1 MRRLAA
7 LNLILKSESS
17 AAVLLLPVALLS
29 LYLANSGNW
38 LVSTLGM
45 EYGFL
50 DLNLSLS
57 HWVSDGALVIFFFV
71 AGLELRNEVRWGVL
85 KSWKA
90 ALVPA
95 LGALFGMATPA
106 LLYLFFANLLTGSA
120 SAWGVPM
127 ATDLP
132 IALAALII
140 FGKGLPIALR
150 GFLLALA
157 IMDDV
162 GSIIV
167 IAFRFTDS
175 LQFTWLLGAILSLF
189 IFYHST
195 RNLQLG
201 ALSFLVALLVWYC
214 TYKSGIHPTVS
225 GVVLGLVMPG
235 SHDDDPDQVS
245 AEEAL
250 RIWTPISSFIVVP
263 IFIFTALAVPVNF
276 TLDNLTN
283 PITISLLISR
293 LIGKPIGILFGA
305 WIAIR
310 ITREK
315 SEFAITDYL
324 LVGILGTLGLSVSLL
339 FAQLSLVGADLSAA
353 TMGIVITLPVGILIA
368 AVALRIRARKFKL
381 GSS

>member
-1 MRRLAA
+1 VRRLSA

-17 AAVLLLPVALLS
+17 AALLLLPIALLS
-29 LYLANSGNW
+29 LYLANSGSW
-38 LVSTLGM
+38 LINNLGM

-50 DLNLSLS
+50 DLKLSLS

-95 LGALFGMATPA
+95 FGALFGMATPA
-106 LLYLFFANLLTGSA
+106 ILYLLFAKLLTGSS

-167 IAFRFTDS
+167 IAIRFTET
-175 LQFTWLLGAILSLF
+175 LQFTWLLGAIVALF

-225 GVVLGLVMPG
+225 GVALGMLMPG
-235 SHDDDPDQVS
+235 SQDDDPDQVS

-263 IFIFTALAVPVNF
+263 LFIFTALAVPLNF
-276 TLDNLTN
+276 NLENLTN
-283 PITISLLISR
+283 PITISILISR
-293 LIGKPIGILFGA
+293 LIGKPFGILLGA
-305 WIAIR
+305 WIALR

-315 SEFAITDYL
+315 SEFTNSDYFL
-324 LVGILGTLGLSVSLL
+324 IGILGTLGLSVSLL
-339 FAQLSLVGADLSAA
+339 FAQLSLIGADLSAA
-353 TMGIVITLPVGILIA
+353 TLGVVITLPVSIIIA
-368 AVALRIRARKFKL
+368 ASALRIRARNLKL
-381 GSS
+381 GNS

>member
-1 MRRLAA
+1 MRRLSA

-17 AAVLLLPVALLS
+17 AALLLLPIALLS
-29 LYLANSGNW
+29 LYLANSGSW
-38 LVSTLGM
+38 LINNLGM

-50 DLNLSLS
+50 DLKLSLS

-95 LGALFGMATPA
+95 FGALFGMATPA
-106 LLYLFFANLLTGSA
+106 ILYLLFAKLLTGSS

-167 IAFRFTDS
+167 IAIRFTET
-175 LQFTWLLGAILSLF
+175 LQFTWLLGAIVALF

-225 GVVLGLVMPG
+225 GVALGMLMPG
-235 SHDDDPDQVS
+235 SQDDDPDQVS

-263 IFIFTALAVPVNF
+263 LFIFTALAVPLNF
-276 TLDNLTN
+276 NLENLTN
-283 PITISLLISR
+283 PITISILISR
-293 LIGKPIGILFGA
+293 LIGKPFGILLGA
-305 WIAIR
+305 WIALR

-315 SEFAITDYL
+315 SEFTNSDYFL
-324 LVGILGTLGLSVSLL
+324 IGILGTLGLSVSLL
-339 FAQLSLVGADLSAA
+339 FAQLSLIGADLSAA
-353 TMGIVITLPVGILIA
+353 TLGVVITLPVSIIIA
-368 AVALRIRARKFKL
+368 AIALRIRARNLKL
-381 GSS
+381 GNS

>member
-1 MRRLAA
+1 MRRLSA

-17 AAVLLLPVALLS
+17 AALLLLPIALLS
-29 LYLANSGNW
+29 LYLANSGSW
-38 LVSTLGM
+38 LINNLGM

-50 DLNLSLS
+50 DLKLSLS

-95 LGALFGMATPA
+95 FGALFGMATPA
-106 LLYLFFANLLTGSA
+106 ILYLLFAKLLTGSS

-167 IAFRFTDS
+167 IAIRFTET
-175 LQFTWLLGAILSLF
+175 LQFTWLLGAIVALF

-225 GVVLGLVMPG
+225 GVALGMLMPG
-235 SHDDDPDQVS
+235 SQDDDPDQVS

-263 IFIFTALAVPVNF
+263 LFIFTALAVPLNF
-276 TLDNLTN
+276 NLENLTN
-283 PITISLLISR
+283 PITISILISR
-293 LIGKPIGILFGA
+293 LIGKPFGILLGA
-305 WIAIR
+305 WIALR

-315 SEFAITDYL
+315 SEFTNSDYFL
-324 LVGILGTLGLSVSLL
+324 IGILGTLGLSVSLL
-339 FAQLSLVGADLSAA
+339 FAQLSLIGADLSAA
-353 TMGIVITLPVGILIA
+353 TLGVVITLPVSIIIA
-368 AVALRIRARKFKL
+368 ASALRIRARNLKL
-381 GSS
+381 GNS

>member
-1 MRRLAA
+1 
-7 LNLILKSESS
+7 
-17 AAVLLLPVALLS
+17 
-29 LYLANSGNW
+29 
-38 LVSTLGM
+38 M

-50 DLNLSLS
+50 DLKLSLS

-95 LGALFGMATPA
+95 FGALFGMATPA
-106 LLYLFFANLLTGSA
+106 ILYLLFAKLLTGSS

-167 IAFRFTDS
+167 IAIRFTET
-175 LQFTWLLGAILSLF
+175 LQFTWLLGAIVALF

-225 GVVLGLVMPG
+225 GVALGMLMPG
-235 SHDDDPDQVS
+235 SQDDDPDQVS

-263 IFIFTALAVPVNF
+263 LFIFTALAVPLNF
-276 TLDNLTN
+276 NLENLTN
-283 PITISLLISR
+283 PITISILISR
-293 LIGKPIGILFGA
+293 LIGKPFGILLGA
-305 WIAIR
+305 WIALR

-315 SEFAITDYL
+315 SEFTNSDYFL
-324 LVGILGTLGLSVSLL
+324 IGILGTLGLSVSLL
-339 FAQLSLVGADLSAA
+339 FAQLSLIGADLSAA
-353 TMGIVITLPVGILIA
+353 TLGVVITLPVSIIIA
-368 AVALRIRARKFKL
+368 ASALRIRARNLKL
-381 GSS
+381 GNS